1 MSNEQTDLME
11 PLRSLLDTIPQSS
24 SDAIIAADRDGL
36 VRYWNPGATWI
47 FGFGAAEATNRSLD
61 LIIPEKHRARHWQGF
76 HHAVATGRS
85 RYGEGE
91 VLSVPAVTKHGGR
104 VSVEFMIRMLRDG
117 GGTVVGMVAILR
129 DVTKRFEELTL

>member
-1 MSNEQTDLME
+1 MSHEQTDLME
-11 PLRSLLDTIPQSS
+11 PLRSLLDTIPRTS

-36 VRYWNPGATWI
+36 VRYWNLDATWI

-85 RYGEGE
+85 RLAK
-91 VLSVPAVTKHGGR
+91 V
-104 VSVEFMIRMLRDG
+104 
-117 GGTVVGMVAILR
+117 
-129 DVTKRFEELTL
+129 RFYPCPR